1 MAERPSFFGRW
12 WVAILAGGL
21 LAVPI
26 LTVFIGGI
34 VWLLERDWFL
44 IWFAAAAAGTVIAWL
59 ALRARHRP
67 FRESTEEPGALTE
80 PDANWSP
87 HELAAW
93 EEIRRL
99 SAEADLGML
108 DDRRELLRAAERTIE
123 AVARH
128 YHPGRKNPT
137 LEFTLPEL
145 LLLTERIS
153 ARLRYL
159 LLEQVPYSHRLKA
172 GHLMRAWGYQP
183 LVAKVLEHSHT
194 VYSVL
199 RIARILSPLGAL
211 AAEVRD
217 YVVNDLYQNLQS
229 HVRRRIVRLWVEEVG
244 RAAIE
249 LYSGRLRVDA
259 AGLAELA
266 AGESLDGTAAEAPLP
281 GALRL
286 LVAGRTKAGKSTLVN
301 ALLGSLRAGVDV
313 LPATAGFEGYELS
326 QEGMPVAWL
335 IDSPGL
341 EDTAGEAELAARAS
355 ACDLVLWVAAAH
367 RPDRAADRR
376 SLDALRER
384 FAADPR
390 RKMPPVVVVASHIDR
405 LPPMREWS
413 PPYDVAE
420 PRTPKERAI
429 RGAIEAIAADL
440 DVPVEA
446 VVPMRLDDSPPYNLD
461 LLRLELAELFSEA
474 QRARWIRIQRDAA
487 ERPDWRVAWRQ
498 LAGAG
503 RMVGAFVKR
512 TVSSAETPDAQV
524 PELGP
529 ERRTGGPDDPRRE
542 PSTEPPG
549 ERSSELTGNSS
560 TERPDRAST
569 APTARPPSS

>member
-1 MAERPSFFGRW
+1 MAEPRASFWGRW
-12 WVAILAGGL
+12 WVTLLAGLL

-26 LTVFIGGI
+26 LTAFIGGI

-44 IWFAAAAAGTVIAWL
+44 IWFGAAAVGTVIAWL
-59 ALRARHRP
+59 ALRARHEP
-67 FRESTEEPGALTE
+67 FREAAAEAEALTE

-87 HELAAW
+87 HERAAW
-93 EEIRRL
+93 DEVCRL
-99 SAEADLGML
+99 SVEADVEMLG
-108 DDRRELLRAAERTIE
+108 DRRELLRAAERTIE

-172 GHLMRAWGYQP
+172 GHLLLAWGYQP
-183 LVAKVLEHSHT
+183 FVAKVLEHSRT

-217 YVVNDLYQNLQS
+217 YVVNDLYQNLQA
-229 HVRRRIVRLWVEEVG
+229 HVRRKIVRLWVEEVG

-266 AGESLDGTAAEAPLP
+266 AGETLDGTAARAPLP

-286 LVAGRTKAGKSTLVN
+286 LVAGRTKAGKSTLAN
-301 ALLGSLRAGVDV
+301 ALLGALRAGVDV
-313 LPATAGFEGYELS
+313 LPATAGFEGYELR

-341 EDTAGEAELAARAS
+341 EDAAGEAELAARAA
-355 ACDLVLWVAAAH
+355 ACDLVIWVAAAH

-376 SLDALRER
+376 ALDSLRAR

-390 RKMPPVVVVASHIDR
+390 RKMPPVIVVASHVDR
-405 LPPMREWS
+405 LPPVREWS

-420 PRTPKERAI
+420 PRTPKAQSI
-429 RGAIEAIAADL
+429 RGAIEAVAADL
-440 DVPVEA
+440 DVPLEA
-446 VVPMRLDDSPPYNLD
+446 VVPMRLDEEPPYNLD
-461 LLRLELAELFSEA
+461 VLRLELAERFPEA

-487 ERPDWRVAWRQ
+487 ERADWRQAWRQ

-512 TVSSAETPDAQV
+512 PARSGEEPAAAESEPKLGAAAESPPKPAAEASAEPRSAPPD
-524 PELGP
+524 
-529 ERRTGGPDDPRRE
+529 
-542 PSTEPPG
+542 EPPPG
-549 ERSSELTGNSS
+549 
-560 TERPDRAST
+560 
-569 APTARPPSS
+569 